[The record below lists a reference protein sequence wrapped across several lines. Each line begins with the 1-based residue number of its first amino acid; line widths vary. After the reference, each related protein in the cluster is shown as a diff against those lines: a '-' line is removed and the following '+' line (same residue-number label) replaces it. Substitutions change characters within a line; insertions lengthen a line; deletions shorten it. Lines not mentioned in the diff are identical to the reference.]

1 MKKIPLYII
10 NTIDRGFLED
20 NKSPRLTLNRNF
32 IHDLLCIICFLRR
45 NRNEIKQNYNQ
56 IRSLNGDMFC
66 FDIDYYKEGMRLTAR
81 EISQSYSL
89 RLMLFIRYED
99 LENESIDDFETLD
112 KLSPYTISQNDC
124 FILTSYYVISTVNG
138 FTK

>member
-10 NTIDRGFLED
+10 NTIDHAFLED

-32 IHDLLCIICFLRR
+32 IHDLLYVICFLRR
-45 NRNEIKQNYNQ
+45 NRNEIKQNFNQ
-56 IRSLNGDMFC
+56 ITSFNRDTFY
-66 FDIDYYKEGMRLTAR
+66 FDLEYYKEGMKLTAR
-81 EISQSYSL
+81 EISQPYSL
-89 RLMLFIRYED
+89 ALMLFIRYED

-112 KLSPYTISQNDC
+112 KLSPYAISQSDC
-124 FILTSYYVISTVNG
+124 FILTSYYVINTVNG